1 MKKYY
6 VLSMVVFFL
15 FSTFSPI
22 KSQVLDGTWKCLY
35 ATYDDETNGTGYP
48 TIDVG
53 VVGNNNFVALISR
66 ASKSSYYLVGYKDAD
81 SALGRMGAFPYG
93 SAGANFQ
100 MPWVNYF
107 DQVLLTDPNALATR
121 GNLIYVANND
131 DAHNILVFQY
141 LAETDTVDSYGARM
155 ETGSEYI
162 WGIDVDNAG
171 RVYVTRSGDGTTVG
185 SILIYNGIDD
195 EPGWAAGTT
204 VPPIYTIT
212 MPEAGSIRGVAVD
225 PSSQAIYATNY
236 TTKKIYCF
244 TGTPTDG
251 YTLNPSFSAVIDDVH
266 YATAGDTV
274 IGGPWGLEFLP
285 EKNILF
291 VASAAD
297 FKMSSAYEYSRMYAL
312 NPNTGEKI
320 GMIDVALWNY
330 ITCDSSYQNRAGGTS
345 PGNASAY
352 ASTYNMHFDSD
363 LNLYSQSYWGWTVE
377 KWQYDGVF
385 PIIPLTIV
393 SVEKVENSNPTDF
406 SLSQNYPNPFNPSTT
421 IEFTISQKAPVTL
434 EIYSVTGELVTSL
447 INGTEL
453 SNGTYKYTFN
463 ASKLASGTYIYK
475 LTNGNTTLTK
485 KMTLLK

>member
-6 VLSMVVFFL
+6 VLSMFVFFL

-53 VVGNNNFVALISR
+53 VIGNNNFVALVSR
-66 ASKSSYYLVGYKDAD
+66 ASKSSYYLVGYKNAD
-81 SALGRMGAFPYG
+81 SANGRMGTVGYG
-93 SAGANFQ
+93 SAMANFQ
-100 MPWVNYF
+100 TTWVNFF
-107 DQVLLTDPNALATR
+107 DQVYLTDPNALATK

-131 DAHNILVFQY
+131 AAHNILVFEY
-141 LAETDTVDSYGARM
+141 MTDSVYSYGARM
-155 ETGSEYI
+155 ETGTEYI
-162 WGIDVDNAG
+162 WAIDVDAAG
-171 RVYVTRSGDGTTVG
+171 RVYVTRAGTATTTG
-185 SILIYNGIDD
+185 SILIFNGIDA
-195 EPGWAAGTT
+195 EPGWANGTT
-204 VPPIYTIT
+204 VPPVYTIT
-212 MPEAGSIRGVAVD
+212 MPEPGSIRGVTVD
-225 PSSQAIYATNY
+225 PSSKAIWATNY

-244 TGTPTDG
+244 TGTPETG
-251 YTLNPSFSAVIDDVH
+251 YTLNPSFNGVIDDIHV
-266 YATAGDTV
+266 ATAGDTV
-274 IGGPWGLEFLP
+274 IAGPWGLEFLP

-291 VASAAD
+291 AASAAD
-297 FKMSSAYEYSRMYAL
+297 FKMSSAYEYSRMYAM
-312 NPNTGEKI
+312 NPNTGDKI
-320 GMIDVALWNY
+320 GMIDVAMWNY
-330 ITCDSSYQNRAGGTS
+330 LMCDSSYQNRAGGTS

-377 KWQYDGVF
+377 KWQFNGTF
-385 PIIPLTIV
+385 PVIPLTITG
-393 SVEKVENSNPTDF
+393 VEKVENTNPTDF

-421 IEFTISQKAPVTL
+421 IEFSISQKAPVSL
-434 EIYSVTGELVTSL
+434 EIYSITGELVTSL

-453 SNGTYKYTFN
+453 SNGTYKYTFD

-475 LTNGNTTLTK
+475 LTNGSTILSK